1 MASTGRRQEA
11 GSARAVARSFLA
23 VLAVLA
29 VLAAC
34 STGTARDAERAEQR
48 EATRGVI
55 LPGMQQ
61 TVVRE
66 RFFPP
71 TPSPGATRSPIPT
84 LEELVLATAVGSDG
98 RPSNSVES
106 VSGGGTLYAAAHVHD
121 VTAGAVA
128 IAVWGTLDGGEIARA
143 EIPIDQSV
151 SERWLTFPFNVGGV
165 GRGEYA
171 ISVYIDGSLMNS
183 IVFRVS

>member
-1 MASTGRRQEA
+1 LASIGRRPA
-11 GSARAVARSFLA
+11 AASVRRTARSL
-23 VLAVLA
+23 LA
-29 VLAAC
+29 VLAALAILAAC
-34 STGTARDAERAEQR
+34 ATGTARDAERAEQR

-55 LPGMQQ
+55 LPGMQE

-71 TPSPGATRSPIPT
+71 TPSPGPTRTPIPT
-84 LEELVLATAVGSDG
+84 LEELVLATSVNADG

-121 VTAGAVA
+121 LTEGAVA
-128 IAVWGTLDGGEIARA
+128 AAVWSTIDGGEIARQ
-143 EIPIDQSV
+143 EIPIEENVD
-151 SERWLTFPFNVGGV
+151 ERWLSFPFNVGV
-165 GRGEYA
+165 GPGEYA
-171 ISVYIDGSLMNS
+171 MSVYVDGSLLNS